1 MNQYFNGI
9 SVTGKIALIS
19 FILGKLLSFPA
30 AITILMNKK
39 EASLFLYSYAFFIF
53 ISIIFSLISKKG
65 NKKENVLPDGV
76 FHLDGITLKIKDGNI
91 TEYKNNKSV
100 QVWLKESRAFLDAL
114 EEDERFDRA
123 VESKFGQS

>member
-1 MNQYFNGI
+1 MNQYFNNI
-9 SVTGKIALIS
+9 PVTGKIALIS

-65 NKKENVLPDGV
+65 NKKENVENVLPDGV

-91 TEYKNNKSV
+91 TEYKNNKNI
-100 QVWLKESRAFLDAL
+100 
-114 EEDERFDRA
+114 
-123 VESKFGQS
+123 